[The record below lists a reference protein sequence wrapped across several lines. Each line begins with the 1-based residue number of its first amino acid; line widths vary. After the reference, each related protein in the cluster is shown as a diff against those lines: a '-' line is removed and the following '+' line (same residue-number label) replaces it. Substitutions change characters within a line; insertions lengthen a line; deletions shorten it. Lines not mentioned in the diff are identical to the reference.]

1 MKNKLRNLQG
11 FKQGP
16 AQSFAGSRFDSYS
29 PAEQAKKW
37 PNLVFKYGPMG
48 EVKSYREKTALEK
61 YGKIDNTLKSADKG
75 TQAWRWRRNVGD
87 NLENWMADA
96 QENKFLTSSKD
107 YFESGGQVFSEE
119 DAEKLIKFIDY
130 QNRQPQTAV
139 SHIEGEGIE
148 KDVKVTD
155 CSSGWCI
162 TKSSLELP
170 KVNIQVVNNASTNK
184 QVTDNNESVPFYE
197 QRRRR

>member
-16 AQSFAGSRFDSYS
+16 AQSISASKYDYYS
-29 PAEQAKKW
+29 HAEQAEKW
-37 PNLVFKYGPMG
+37 PDLVFTYGSMG
-48 EVKSYREKTALEK
+48 EVKTVRPKNTVERF
-61 YGKIDNTLKSADKG
+61 GKIDNTLKSPDKG
-75 TQAWRWRRNVGD
+75 TRAWHWRRNVGE
-87 NLENWMADA
+87 NLENWIAEADK
-96 QENKFLTSSKD
+96 NKILRSSKD
-107 YFESGGQVFSEE
+107 YIESGGQVFSED
-119 DAEKLIKFIDY
+119 DAEKLLKFIDF
-130 QNRQPQTAV
+130 QNRKPQTAV

-170 KVNIQVVNNASTNK
+170 KVNIQVANNASTNK